1 MRKYTLKALRV
12 LVANGLA
19 TDITKT
25 HDRNAIPESYETI
38 GYAKG
43 IYGCI
48 GKLFRGKSGRL
59 YAVIGATSALYM
71 F

>member
-1 MRKYTLKALRV
+1 MKKYTLKALRK
-12 LVANGLA
+12 LVADGLA

-48 GKLFRGKSGRL
+48 GKLLRGESGRL

>member
-1 MRKYTLKALRV
+1 MKQYTQKALRK
-12 LVANGLA
+12 LVANKLA

-25 HDRNAIPESYETI
+25 HDYNAIPKPYEMV
-38 GYAKG
+38 GYSKG
-43 IYGCI
+43 IYGCN
-48 GKLFRGKSGRL
+48 GKLFRDEKGQL